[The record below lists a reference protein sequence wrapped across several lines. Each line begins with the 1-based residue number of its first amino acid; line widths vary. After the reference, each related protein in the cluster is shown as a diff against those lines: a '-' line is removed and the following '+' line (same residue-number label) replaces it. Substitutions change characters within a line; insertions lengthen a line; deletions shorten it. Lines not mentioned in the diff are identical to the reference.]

1 LSELLI
7 KGGKLIDPS
16 NKQNGVKD
24 IYIKNGLIKT
34 IGKYPDEV
42 VKENIEIIDAE
53 GLIVTPGFVDLHVH
67 LREPGREDEETIAT
81 GTRAAARGGFTSICC
96 MPNTNPV
103 ADNKSV
109 IDFIRQKARSEGVV
123 KVFPIGSITK
133 KLEGKELSEMAEL
146 ADAGVVGF
154 SDDGE
159 SVMNVQVMRRA
170 LEYSKMFNL
179 PLIVHSEDKN
189 LTSGGQINEGYWSMV
204 LGLKGMPSLAEEIM
218 ISRDISLLGLTGGM
232 IHIAHVS
239 SRGSVDIA
247 RRAKKNGLRV
257 TCEVT
262 PHHLTLS
269 DEYLKNFDTNGKVN
283 PPLRSKKDIEA
294 LIEGLTDGTI
304 DAIATDHAPHALHE
318 KEKEFDFAPFGI
330 IGLETAFSV
339 IFTELVK
346 KNLITI
352 SDLIENLSTKPAA
365 IIGVKNGIKENF
377 PADLTI
383 IDEKRKFKIVDFVS
397 KSSNSPFKNKELE
410 GKIIYTIV
418 DGKVV
423 FEEREK

>member
-1 LSELLI
+1 MSELLI
-7 KGGKLIDPS
+7 KGGKLIDSS

-34 IGKYPDEV
+34 IGKHFDEIA
-42 VKENIEIIDAE
+42 KEDIETIDAK
-53 GLIVTPGFVDLHVH
+53 GLTVVPGFVDLHVH

-109 IDFIRQKARSEGVV
+109 IDFIRQKARSEGTV

-159 SVMNVQVMRRA
+159 SVMNAQVMRHA

-179 PLIVHSEDKN
+179 PLIIHSEDKN
-189 LTSGGQINEGYWSMV
+189 LTSGGQLNEGYWSMV

-218 ISRDISLLGLTGGM
+218 ISRDISLLGLAGGM
-232 IHIAHVS
+232 IHVTHVS
-239 SRGSVDIA
+239 SRGSVDIIK
-247 RRAKKNGLRV
+247 RAKKNGLRV
-257 TCEVT
+257 TCEAT

-318 KEKEFDFAPFGI
+318 KEREFDLAPFGI

-346 KNLITI
+346 KNLITV
-352 SDLIENLSTKPAA
+352 SSLIESLSTKPAA
-365 IIGVKNGIKENF
+365 IIGVKSGIKENF

-383 IDEKRKFKIVDFVS
+383 IDEKRKFKIDDFVS
-397 KSSNSPFKNKELE
+397 KSSNSPFKGKELE
-410 GKIIYTIV
+410 GKIVYTIV

-423 FEEREK
+423 FEER

>member
-1 LSELLI
+1 MSELLI